1 MSQDNIVHTK
11 NQWLYSHVEVNYP
24 TKESIA
30 GRAVYQSSVATRTC
44 RRLIEGGAASKDF
57 DVSNIYHVDFH
68 RLTIAFALLQSKQW
82 SDPEE
87 SALIVEF
94 LSQIIYSEPCR
105 LFLGYE
111 VGETIAAAIV
121 TQQDNITLISDIV
134 APEGRADVFIH
145 GLCTK
150 LNIQDTVQTPIFI
163 ES

>member
-1 MSQDNIVHTK
+1 MSQDNIVNTK
-11 NQWLYSHVEVNYP
+11 NQWLQSHVEVNYP

-30 GRAVYQSSVATRTC
+30 GRKVYLSSVANRTC
-44 RRLIEGGAASKDF
+44 RRFVERGTVSEDF

-82 SDPEE
+82 PDPEE
-87 SALIVEF
+87 SALVVEF

-111 VGETIAAAIV
+111 AGEAVAAAIV
-121 TQQDNITLISDIV
+121 TQKDETTLISDIV
-134 APEGRADVFIH
+134 APEGRADALIN

-150 LNIQDTVQTPIFI
+150 LSIQDTKQTPIFI